1 MSEASPGTGPARYSA
16 AAIALHWALALLLAF
31 QLGLGWRLEDLPK
44 GVAQFTAFQLHKSV
58 GILILL
64 LSLARLLVRFAKP
77 RPPLAEDKP
86 LAMLL
91 AKAVHALLYV
101 AMIGGPLAGWVLVST
116 GKVRLQTMLF
126 GTVPWPDLPLGA
138 GWHEPAEVL
147 HAALA
152 WLLAGLIALHVAGA
166 LRHHWLRRDYLGRM
180 LLGPGWSVGIALA
193 GLVVAYGASTF
204 WTFAGLASVAPV
216 AASAGPVPSPE
227 PVASE
232 TPSPSPSPSESASP
246 APDQASKWVLQGG
259 GRLTFQAVYSGTP
272 VQGSFGKWDADIVF
286 SPEDLANSRIKVTVD
301 LASVNT
307 ADSERD
313 EMLRSDSFFAAATH
327 PRATFTAT
335 RITARSAGR
344 YVANGTLSL
353 HGQQRP
359 LALNFDLKIDGDV
372 ANASG
377 SARLNRLSYG
387 VGSGE
392 WATTDPIADA
402 VSIAFRLKARR
413 AR

>member
-64 LSLARLLVRFAKP
+64 LSLARLLVRFVKP

-116 GKVRLQTMLF
+116 GNVRLQTMLF

-180 LLGPGWSVGIALA
+180 LPGPGWSVGIALA
-193 GLVVAYGASTF
+193 GLVAAYGASTF
-204 WTFAGLASVAPV
+204 WTFAGPAPAAPV

-227 PVASE
+227 PVASD

-246 APDQASKWVLQGG
+246 APELAGKWVLQGG
-259 GRLTFQAVYSGTP
+259 GRLTFQAAYSGTP

-307 ADSERD
+307 ADGERD
-313 EMLRSDSFFAAATH
+313 EMLRSGSFFAAATH
-327 PRATFTAT
+327 PRATFAAT
-335 RITARSAGR
+335 RITARGAGR

-372 ANASG
+372 ASASG

-402 VSIAFRLKARR
+402 VLITFRLKARR

>member
-1 MSEASPGTGPARYSA
+1 MEESSNGTGPARYSA

-44 GVAQFTAFQLHKSV
+44 GVAQFAAFQLHKSV
-58 GILILL
+58 GILIML

-77 RPPLAEDKP
+77 RPPLVEDQP
-86 LAMLL
+86 TALLL
-91 AKAVHALLYV
+91 ARAVHVLLYV

-126 GTVPWPDLPLGA
+126 GTVPWPNLPLGPS
-138 GWHEPAEVL
+138 WHEPA
-147 HAALA
+147 AALHSA
-152 WLLAGLIALHVAGA
+152 LAFLLAGLIALHVAGA
-166 LRHHWLRRDYLGRM
+166 LRHHRLRRDYLGRM
-180 LLGPGWSVGIALA
+180 LPGPGWSVGIALA
-193 GLVVAYGASTF
+193 GLVAAYAVSTI
-204 WTFAGLASVAPV
+204 WTFAGPAPAGPV
-216 AASAGPVPSPE
+216 AAQSGPVPSPE
-227 PVASE
+227 PVASDM
-232 TPSPSPSPSESASP
+232 PSPSPSPSESGRP
-246 APDQASKWVLQGG
+246 APEAASKWVLQGG
-259 GRLTFQAVYSGTP
+259 GRLSFQAAYSGTP
-272 VQGSFGKWDADIVF
+272 VNGSFGKWDADIVF
-286 SPEDLANSRIKVTVD
+286 SPEDLANSRIRVTVD

-327 PRATFTAT
+327 PRAIFTAT
-335 RITARSAGR
+335 RLTARGAGQ

-359 LALNFDLKIDGDV
+359 LALSFDLKIDGDV

-377 SARLNRLSYG
+377 SARLNRLGYG

-413 AR
+413 VR

>member
-1 MSEASPGTGPARYSA
+1 MDEASPGRARYSA
-16 AAIALHWALALLLAF
+16 AAIVLHWTLALLLAF

-77 RPPLAEDKP
+77 RPPLAADKP
-86 LAMLL
+86 AAMLL
-91 AKAVHALLYV
+91 AKAVHGLLYV
-101 AMIGGPLAGWVLVST
+101 AMIGGPLAGWALVST

-126 GTVPWPDLPLGA
+126 GTVPWPDLPLGP

-147 HAALA
+147 HSVLA
-152 WLLAGLIALHVAGA
+152 WLLAALIALHVAGA

-180 LLGPGWSVGIALA
+180 LPGPGWSVGIALA
-193 GLVVAYGASTF
+193 GLVAAYAASTF
-204 WTFAGLASVAPV
+204 WTFAGPAPAAPV
-216 AASAGPVPSPE
+216 AAPAGPVP
-227 PVASE
+227 VAE
-232 TPSPSPSPSESASP
+232 PSPSDRPSSTPSPSESASP
-246 APDQASKWVLQGG
+246 APEQAGKWVLQGG
-259 GRLTFQAVYSGTP
+259 GRLTFQAAYSGTP

-286 SPEDLANSRIKVTVD
+286 SPDDLANSRIRVTVD
-301 LASVNT
+301 LASVET
-307 ADSERD
+307 ADGERD

-335 RITARSAGR
+335 RFTAKGAGR

-359 LALNFDLKIDGDV
+359 LALSFDLKIDGDL
-372 ANASG
+372 ASASG

>member
-1 MSEASPGTGPARYSA
+1 MDQTATATTRYA
-16 AAIALHWALALLLAF
+16 AQAIVLHWAIAVLLAF

-64 LSLARLLVRFAKP
+64 LSLARLGVRYTKP
-77 RPPLAEDKP
+77 RPPLLEDKP
-86 LAMLL
+86 AVLLL
-91 AKAVHALLYV
+91 AKSVHGLLYL

-126 GTVPWPDLPLGA
+126 GTIPWPNLPLGP
-138 GWHEPAEVL
+138 GWHEPAEVV
-147 HAALA
+147 HSALA
-152 WLLAGLIALHVAGA
+152 LLLAGLIALHVGGA

-180 LLGPGWSVGIALA
+180 LTGPSWIAALA
-193 GLVVAYGASTF
+193 LAALAAAYGASTVWPF
-204 WTFAGLASVAPV
+204 GGSEPAELGQVAV
-216 AASAGPVPSPE
+216 VPAPSRE
-227 PVASE
+227 PIVSDA
-232 TPSPSPSPSESASP
+232 PSRSDTPSPSESASP
-246 APDQASKWVLQGG
+246 AAEQAGKWMLQGG
-259 GRLTFQAVYSGTP
+259 GRLTFRASYSGTP
-272 VQGSFGKWDADIVF
+272 VNGSFDKWDADILF
-286 SPEDLANSRIKVTVD
+286 SPDDLDHSRIKVTVD
-301 LASVNT
+301 LASVST

-313 EMLRSDSFFAAATH
+313 DMLRSDSFFAAATH
-327 PRATFTAT
+327 PRALFTSS
-335 RITARSAGR
+335 RITARGPGR

-359 LALNFDLKIDGDV
+359 LALNFDLRIEGDM
-372 ANASG
+372 ASASG

-392 WATTDPIADA
+392 WATTDPIADD
-402 VSIAFRLKARR
+402 VGIAFRLKARR